1 MFEVGFSELLVIAVV
16 ALLVL
21 GPERLPRAARMA
33 GSFMRKARNSFE
45 GLKAEVER
53 ELEAEDLKKRLA
65 EFEREHANIGD
76 TIRKPIDESIAAIE
90 SESKA
95 WLEPPRSDLDAPE
108 ANDIAPNIDADAP
121 PAITDQ
127 GVSRDDP
134 NSVRP

>member
-1 MFEVGFSELLVIAVV
+1 LFEVGFSELLVIAVV

-65 EFEREHANIGD
+65 EFEREHADISANISAS
-76 TIRKPIDESIAAIE
+76 IRKPIAESVAAIE
-90 SESKA
+90 SETKA
-95 WLEPPRSDLDAPE
+95 WLEPPRSDIDRPDAPTLADNSE
-108 ANDIAPNIDADAP
+108 ATNNANAP
-121 PAITDQ
+121 T
-127 GVSRDDP
+127 DDP
-134 NSVRP
+134 NSVRS